1 MSAADFWFSGFVFR
15 SVVTVPYGHEPD
27 SHSLKINV
35 HAYFRR
41 ETSGIQNI
49 VFAPKLI
56 PHSHLFFWGGGVVGC
71 SPSSGDIV
79 THGRQE
85 SRRVCL
91 PATKMGSESWPA
103 LLEEPTCVLVAGKL
117 GQDFPAPQEHPL

>member
-1 MSAADFWFSGFVFR
+1 MLILGEKLLESRILSLLQNL
-15 SVVTVPYGHEPD
+15 
-27 SHSLKINV
+27 SHTHI
-35 HAYFRR
+35 
-41 ETSGIQNI
+41 
-49 VFAPKLI
+49 
-56 PHSHLFFWGGGVVGC
+56 FFWGGGVVGC

>member
-1 MSAADFWFSGFVFR
+1 MGTGGPGARTLGHLHSVPGMSAADFWFSGFVFR

-56 PHSHLFFWGGGVVGC
+56 PHSHLFLGGG
-71 SPSSGDIV
+71 
-79 THGRQE
+79 
-85 SRRVCL
+85 
-91 PATKMGSESWPA
+91 A
-103 LLEEPTCVLVAGKL
+103 LLA
-117 GQDFPAPQEHPL
+117 APQAQGTS